1 MDSQA
6 QLTIT
11 IHSGKPTIMR
21 ASRLL
26 VIVALIAIASGAYA
40 DSELVI
46 AIRYLQAE
54 GTSHSHL
61 YLYREDGKLLRQ
73 LTKDNSG
80 QDVAPIFDS
89 SGETIVFTREKPNK
103 VVEYWTIKPRGEGL
117 KKLDAAPSW
126 YVEAKTSPYFTN
138 IEPESESSPTPAVSP
153 ESTESPGTSPEATES
168 PVELPTPT
176 PSYKSPDG
184 AFELVL
190 REDPNDQADQLDMP
204 GHGAHYLLRDVK
216 SGTETPFADIPG
228 FEGAFGI
235 LHERQNPE
243 RHFLFDGT
251 LRLAF
256 FDLHLNSSDGTT
268 VFALDLTRK
277 RFVRL
282 SPNWATPF
290 PLSGESAF
298 LTFTENRY
306 VPIPGSKKTAN
317 CWYIE
322 HWDEMLSH
330 IRYARENTA
339 AICYGFSMY
348 RRGKNPAVI
357 TLRRTSDSEE

>member
-1 MDSQA
+1 MRS
-6 QLTIT
+6 TIR
-11 IHSGKPTIMR
+11 ILAVGVFS
-21 ASRLL
+21 LL
-26 VIVALIAIASGAYA
+26 VTIARG
-40 DSELVI
+40 DSEIVI

-54 GTSHSHL
+54 GISHSHL
-61 YLYREDGKLLRQ
+61 YLHREDGKLLRQ
-73 LTKDNSG
+73 LTNDNSG

-126 YVEAKTSPYFTN
+126 YVDAKTSPYFTN
-138 IEPESESSPTPAVSP
+138 IEPESESSPTPPVSP
-153 ESTESPGTSPEATES
+153 ESTESPGPSPEATES
-168 PVELPTPT
+168 AVESPTPT

-190 REDPNDQADQLDMP
+190 REDPNDEADQVDMP
-204 GHGAHYLLRDVK
+204 GHGAHYVLRDLK
-216 SGTETPFADIPG
+216 SGTETPFGEIEG

-235 LHERQNPE
+235 LHERQDPE
-243 RHFLFDGT
+243 QRFLFDGT
-251 LRLAF
+251 LHLAF

-268 VFALDLTRK
+268 VFALDLVRK

-290 PLSGESAF
+290 PLPGESAF

-322 HWDEMLSH
+322 RWDDKLNH
-330 IRYARENTA
+330 IRYAREKSA

>member
-1 MDSQA
+1 MRS
-6 QLTIT
+6 TIR
-11 IHSGKPTIMR
+11 ILAVGVFS
-21 ASRLL
+21 LL
-26 VIVALIAIASGAYA
+26 VTIARG
-40 DSELVI
+40 DSEIVI

-54 GTSHSHL
+54 GISHSHL
-61 YLYREDGKLLRQ
+61 YLHREDGKLLRQ
-73 LTKDNSG
+73 LTNDNSG

-126 YVEAKTSPYFTN
+126 YVDAKTSPYFTN
-138 IEPESESSPTPAVSP
+138 IEPESESSPTPPVSP
-153 ESTESPGTSPEATES
+153 ESTESPGPSPEATES
-168 PVELPTPT
+168 AVESPTPT

-190 REDPNDQADQLDMP
+190 REDPNDEADQVDMP
-204 GHGAHYLLRDVK
+204 GHGAHYVLRDLK
-216 SGTETPFADIPG
+216 SGTETPFGEIEG

-235 LHERQNPE
+235 LHERQDPE
-243 RHFLFDGT
+243 QRFLFDGT
-251 LRLAF
+251 LHLAF

-268 VFALDLTRK
+268 VFALDLVRK

-290 PLSGESAF
+290 PLPGESAF

-306 VPIPGSKKTAN
+306 VPIPRSKKTAN

-322 HWDEMLSH
+322 RWDDKLNH
-330 IRYARENTA
+330 IRYAREKSA

>member
-1 MDSQA
+1 MLAVAGVFSF
-6 QLTIT
+6 LVTIARGDWE
-11 IHSGKPTIMR
+11 I
-21 ASRLL
+21 
-26 VIVALIAIASGAYA
+26 
-40 DSELVI
+40 VI

-54 GTSHSHL
+54 GISHSHL

-138 IEPESESSPTPAVSP
+138 IEPELESSPTPSVSP
-153 ESTESPGTSPEATES
+153 ESTESPVES
-168 PVELPTPT
+168 PTPT
-176 PSYKSPDG
+176 PTYKSPDG

-190 REDPNDQADQLDMP
+190 REDPNDEADQVDMP

-216 SGTETPFADIPG
+216 SGTDTPFADIPG

-235 LHERQNPE
+235 LHERQNSE
-243 RHFLFDGT
+243 RYFLFDGA

-268 VFALDLTRK
+268 VFALDLVRK

-290 PLSGESAF
+290 PLPGESAF

-322 HWDEMLSH
+322 HWDEMLNH

>member
-1 MDSQA
+1 
-6 QLTIT
+6 
-11 IHSGKPTIMR
+11 MR
-21 ASRLL
+21 STLRILAVAGVFSLL
-26 VIVALIAIASGAYA
+26 VTTARG
-40 DSELVI
+40 DSEIAI

-54 GTSHSHL
+54 GISHSHL

-103 VVEYWTIKPRGEGL
+103 VVEYWTIKPRGQGL

-126 YVEAKTSPYFTN
+126 YLDSKTSPYFTN
-138 IEPESESSPTPAVSP
+138 VEPEAANSPAPSGSPESSESPNESPTP
-153 ESTESPGTSPEATES
+153 T
-168 PVELPTPT
+168 
-176 PSYKSPDG
+176 YKSPDG
-184 AFELVL
+184 AFEIVL
-190 REDPNDQADQLDMP
+190 REDPNDEADQVNMP

-216 SGTETPFADIPG
+216 SGTDTPFADIPG

-235 LHERQNPE
+235 LHERQNSE
-243 RHFLFDGT
+243 RYFLFDGA

-268 VFALDLTRK
+268 VFALALPRK

-290 PLSGESAF
+290 PLPGESAF

-322 HWDEMLSH
+322 HWDEMLNH

-339 AICYGFSMY
+339 AICYGFSMS
-348 RRGKNPAVI
+348 RRGKNPSVI

>member
-1 MDSQA
+1 MR
-6 QLTIT
+6 LTLRMLAVAGVF
-11 IHSGKPTIMR
+11 S
-21 ASRLL
+21 L
-26 VIVALIAIASGAYA
+26 VVKIARG
-40 DSELVI
+40 DSEIII
-46 AIRYLQAE
+46 AIRYLQTE
-54 GTSHSHL
+54 GISHSHL

-73 LTKDNSG
+73 LTNDNSG

-89 SGETIVFTREKPNK
+89 RGETIVFTREKPHK
-103 VVEYWTIKPRGEGL
+103 IVEYWTIKPHGEGL
-117 KKLDAAPSW
+117 KKLEATPSW

-138 IEPESESSPTPAVSP
+138 AEPESETSPTPGASQESSESADESPTPA
-153 ESTESPGTSPEATES
+153 
-168 PVELPTPT
+168 
-176 PSYKSPDG
+176 PSYTSPDG

-190 REDPNDQADQLDMP
+190 REDPNDEADQADMA
-204 GHGAHYLLRDVK
+204 GHGGHYLLRDLK
-216 SGTETPFADIPG
+216 SGTDTPFASLEG
-228 FEGAFGI
+228 FEGAYDI
-235 LHERQNPE
+235 LHDSHNPE
-243 RHFLFDGT
+243 PRFLFDGK

-256 FDLHLNSSDGTT
+256 FYLHLNSSDGTT
-268 VFALDLTRK
+268 VFALDLPRK

-290 PLSGESAF
+290 QLPGESAF

-306 VPIPGSKKTAN
+306 VSIPGSKKTAN

-322 HWDEMLSH
+322 HWDDMLNH

-348 RRGKNPAVI
+348 RRGKNPTVI

>member
-1 MDSQA
+1 
-6 QLTIT
+6 
-11 IHSGKPTIMR
+11 MR
-21 ASRLL
+21 RSTL
-26 VIVALIAIASGAYA
+26 VLAAVVAIAGGAYA

-61 YLYREDGKLLRQ
+61 YLYREEGKLLRQ
-73 LTKDNSG
+73 LTNDNSG
-80 QDVAPIFDS
+80 QDVAPIFDP
-89 SGETIVFTREKPNK
+89 SGETIVFTREKPHK
-103 VVEYWTIKPRGEGL
+103 MIEYWSIKPRGEGL

-138 IEPESESSPTPAVSP
+138 LEPEAESSPGASPESSQSLTESPTPA
-153 ESTESPGTSPEATES
+153 
-168 PVELPTPT
+168 

-190 REDPNDQADQLDMP
+190 REDPNDEADQVDMP
-204 GHGAHYLLRDVK
+204 GHGAHYILRDLK
-216 SGTETPFADIPG
+216 SGTDTPFADLEG

-235 LHERQNPE
+235 LHENQNAK

-268 VFALDLTRK
+268 VFALDLARK

-282 SPNWATPF
+282 SPNWATAF
-290 PLSGESAF
+290 PLPGESAF
-298 LTFTENRY
+298 LTFTGNRY
-306 VPIPGSKKTAN
+306 VPIPRSTKTAN
-317 CWYIE
+317 CWYLE
-322 HWDEMLSH
+322 RWDENLRR

-348 RRGKNPAVI
+348 RPSKNPAVI
-357 TLRRTSDSEE
+357 ALRRTSESEE

>member
-1 MDSQA
+1 MRSTLRILA
-6 QLTIT
+6 VAGVFSLLLTIAR
-11 IHSGKPTIMR
+11 G
-21 ASRLL
+21 
-26 VIVALIAIASGAYA
+26 
-40 DSELVI
+40 DSEIVI

-54 GTSHSHL
+54 GISHSHL

-89 SGETIVFTREKPNK
+89 SGETIVFTREKPNR

-117 KKLDAAPSW
+117 KKVDAAPSW

-138 IEPESESSPTPAVSP
+138 IEPELESSPTPGA
-153 ESTESPGTSPEATES
+153 SPEATES
-168 PVELPTPT
+168 PVESPTPT
-176 PSYKSPDG
+176 PTYKSPDG

-190 REDPNDQADQLDMP
+190 REDPNDEADQVNMP
-204 GHGAHYLLRDVK
+204 GHGAHYLLRDLK
-216 SGTETPFADIPG
+216 SGTETPFGDIEG

-235 LHERQNPE
+235 LHERQDPE
-243 RHFLFDGT
+243 QRFLFDGT

-290 PLSGESAF
+290 PLPGESAF

-322 HWDEMLSH
+322 HWDEMLNH

-357 TLRRTSDSEE
+357 TLRRTSDREE

>member
-1 MDSQA
+1 V
-6 QLTIT
+6 TIAR
-11 IHSGKPTIMR
+11 G
-21 ASRLL
+21 
-26 VIVALIAIASGAYA
+26 
-40 DSELVI
+40 DSEIVI

-54 GTSHSHL
+54 GISHSHL
-61 YLYREDGKLLRQ
+61 YLYRDDGKLLRQ
-73 LTKDNSG
+73 LTNNNSS
-80 QDVAPIFDS
+80 QDVSPIFDS
-89 SGETIVFTREKPNK
+89 SGETIVFTREKPHK
-103 VVEYWTIKPRGEGL
+103 IVEYWTINPHGEGL
-117 KKLDAAPSW
+117 KKLEAAPSW
-126 YVEAKTSPYFTN
+126 YTEAKTSPYFTN
-138 IEPESESSPTPAVSP
+138 VEPESETSPTAGASPESTASADESPTPA
-153 ESTESPGTSPEATES
+153 
-168 PVELPTPT
+168 
-176 PSYKSPDG
+176 PSYTSPDG

-190 REDPNDQADQLDMP
+190 REDPNDEADQVNMP
-204 GHGAHYLLRDVK
+204 GHGAHYLLRDLK
-216 SGTETPFADIPG
+216 SGTETPFVDLAG

-235 LHERQNPE
+235 LHENRNPE
-243 RHFLFDGT
+243 RRFLFDGT

-268 VFALDLTRK
+268 VFALDLPRR

-290 PLSGESAF
+290 PLPGESAF

-322 HWDEMLSH
+322 HWDERLNH
-330 IRYARENTA
+330 IRYVRENTA

-357 TLRRTSDSEE
+357 TLRRTSDNEE

>member
-1 MDSQA
+1 MRS
-6 QLTIT
+6 TIR
-11 IHSGKPTIMR
+11 ILAVGVFS
-21 ASRLL
+21 LL
-26 VIVALIAIASGAYA
+26 VTIARG
-40 DSELVI
+40 DSEIVI

-54 GTSHSHL
+54 GISHSHL
-61 YLYREDGKLLRQ
+61 YLHREDGKLLRQ
-73 LTKDNSG
+73 LTNDNSG

-126 YVEAKTSPYFTN
+126 YVDAKTSPYFTN
-138 IEPESESSPTPAVSP
+138 IEPESESSPTPPVSP
-153 ESTESPGTSPEATES
+153 ESTESPGPSPEATES
-168 PVELPTPT
+168 AVESPTPT

-190 REDPNDQADQLDMP
+190 REDPNDEADQVDMP
-204 GHGAHYLLRDVK
+204 GHGAHYVLRDLK
-216 SGTETPFADIPG
+216 SGTETPFGEIDG

-235 LHERQNPE
+235 LHERQDPE
-243 RHFLFDGT
+243 QCFLFDGT
-251 LRLAF
+251 LHLAF

-268 VFALDLTRK
+268 VFALDLVRK

-290 PLSGESAF
+290 PLPGESAF

-317 CWYIE
+317 CWSIE
-322 HWDEMLSH
+322 HWDEMLNH

>member
-1 MDSQA
+1 
-6 QLTIT
+6 
-11 IHSGKPTIMR
+11 MR
-21 ASRLL
+21 RSPLL
-26 VIVALIAIASGAYA
+26 IIVTIVAIVTCARA

-61 YLYREDGKLLRQ
+61 YLYREDGKFLRQ

-80 QDVAPIFDS
+80 QDVAPIFDA
-89 SGETIVFTREKPNK
+89 SGETVVFTREKPQK

-126 YVEAKTSPYFTN
+126 YIEAKTSPYFTN
-138 IEPESESSPTPAVSP
+138 IEPESESSAVPSASP
-153 ESTESPGTSPEATES
+153 ESTNSPDES
-168 PVELPTPT
+168 PTPT
-176 PSYKSPDG
+176 PSYKSPDS
-184 AFELVL
+184 AFEIVL
-190 REDPNDQADQLDMP
+190 REDPNDEADQVNMP
-204 GHGAHYLLRDVK
+204 GHGGHYLLRDLK
-216 SGTETPFADIPG
+216 SGTETTFADIEG

-243 RHFLFDGT
+243 RHFLFDGA

-268 VFALDLTRK
+268 VFTLDLARK

-290 PLSGESAF
+290 PLPGESAF
-298 LTFTENRY
+298 LSFTENRY
-306 VPIPGSKKTAN
+306 VPIPKSTKTAN

-322 HWDEMLSH
+322 RWDENLTH

-348 RRGKNPAVI
+348 RPGKNPAII
-357 TLRRTSDSEE
+357 TLRRTSQTEE

>member
-1 MDSQA
+1 M
-6 QLTIT
+6 
-11 IHSGKPTIMR
+11 
-21 ASRLL
+21 
-26 VIVALIAIASGAYA
+26 
-40 DSELVI
+40 
-46 AIRYLQAE
+46 
-54 GTSHSHL
+54 
-61 YLYREDGKLLRQ
+61 
-73 LTKDNSG
+73 
-80 QDVAPIFDS
+80 
-89 SGETIVFTREKPNK
+89 
-103 VVEYWTIKPRGEGL
+103 
-117 KKLDAAPSW
+117 
-126 YVEAKTSPYFTN
+126 
-138 IEPESESSPTPAVSP
+138 
-153 ESTESPGTSPEATES
+153 
-168 PVELPTPT
+168 
-176 PSYKSPDG
+176 
-184 AFELVL
+184 L
-190 REDPNDQADQLDMP
+190 REDPNDEADQVNMP

-235 LHERQNPE
+235 LHGRQNPE

-268 VFALDLTRK
+268 VFALDLVQK

-290 PLSGESAF
+290 PLPGESAF

-306 VPIPGSKKTAN
+306 VPIPESKKTAN

-322 HWDEMLSH
+322 HWDEMLNH

>member
-1 MDSQA
+1 MR
-6 QLTIT
+6 LTLRILAVAGVF
-11 IHSGKPTIMR
+11 S
-21 ASRLL
+21 LL
-26 VIVALIAIASGAYA
+26 VTIARG
-40 DSELVI
+40 DSEIVI
-46 AIRYLQAE
+46 AIRYLQAD
-54 GTSHSHL
+54 GISYSHL

-73 LTKDNSG
+73 LTNDNSG
-80 QDVAPIFDS
+80 QDVAPIFDP
-89 SGETIVFTREKPNK
+89 SGETIVFTREKQQK
-103 VVEYWTIKPRGEGL
+103 VVEYWTIKPPGEGL
-117 KKLDAAPSW
+117 KKLDVAPPW
-126 YVEAKTSPYFTN
+126 YLDSKTSPYFTN
-138 IEPESESSPTPAVSP
+138 VEPESGNSPPSSGSPQSSESPNESPTATP
-153 ESTESPGTSPEATES
+153 TYESPG
-168 PVELPTPT
+168 
-176 PSYKSPDG
+176 G

-190 REDPNDQADQLDMP
+190 REDPNDEADQVNMP
-204 GHGAHYLLRDVK
+204 GHGAHYLLRDMK
-216 SGTETPFADIPG
+216 SGTETPFADLEG

-235 LHERQNPE
+235 LHENQTPE
-243 RHFLFDGT
+243 RCFLFDGA

-256 FDLHLNSSDGTT
+256 FNLHLNSSDGTT
-268 VFALDLTRK
+268 VF
-277 RFVRL
+277 

-290 PLSGESAF
+290 PLPGESAF

-322 HWDEMLSH
+322 HWDEMLNH

>member
-1 MDSQA
+1 MHPALS
-6 QLTIT
+6 
-11 IHSGKPTIMR
+11 
-21 ASRLL
+21 
-26 VIVALIAIASGAYA
+26 ALILINALAFLTTHAWA
-40 DSELVI
+40 DAEIVI

-54 GTSHSHL
+54 GTSHAHL
-61 YLYREDGKLLRQ
+61 YLYREDGKFLRQ

-80 QDVAPIFDS
+80 QESAPIFASD
-89 SGETIVFTREKPNK
+89 GKTIVFTRLKSNGASEFWSVDPLGK
-103 VVEYWTIKPRGEGL
+103 TL
-117 KKLDAAPSW
+117 KKLDAAPEW
-126 YVEAKTSPYFTN
+126 YVAAKTSTYFTN
-138 IEPESESSPTPAVSP
+138 IEPESENSPTPGPSA
-153 ESTESPGTSPEATES
+153 ESTEPPDES
-168 PVELPTPT
+168 PTPT
-176 PSYKSPDG
+176 PTYKSPDG
-184 AFELVL
+184 TVELVL
-190 REDPNDQADQLDMP
+190 REDPNDEADQVDMP

-216 SGTETPFADIPG
+216 FGTETPFIDLEG

-243 RHFLFDGT
+243 RHFLFDGA
-251 LRLAF
+251 LRLTF

-290 PLSGESAF
+290 PLPGESAF

-306 VPIPGSKKTAN
+306 VPIPGSTKTAN

-322 HWDEMLSH
+322 HWDEDLARL
-330 IRYARENTA
+330 RYARENTA

-348 RRGKNPAVI
+348 RPGKNPSVV
-357 TLRRTSDSEE
+357 TLRRTSNSDE

>member
-1 MDSQA
+1 MRSSLRILA
-6 QLTIT
+6 VAGVFSLLATIAR
-11 IHSGKPTIMR
+11 G
-21 ASRLL
+21 
-26 VIVALIAIASGAYA
+26 
-40 DSELVI
+40 DSEIVI

-54 GTSHSHL
+54 GISYSHL

-73 LTKDNSG
+73 LTNNNSS
-80 QDVAPIFDS
+80 QDVSPIFDS
-89 SGETIVFTREKPNK
+89 SGQTIVFTREKPHK
-103 VVEYWTIKPRGEGL
+103 IVEYWTIKPHGEGL
-117 KKLDAAPSW
+117 KKLETAPSW
-126 YVEAKTSPYFTN
+126 YTEAKTSPYFTN
-138 IEPESESSPTPAVSP
+138 VEPESETSPKAGTSPESTASADESPTPA
-153 ESTESPGTSPEATES
+153 
-168 PVELPTPT
+168 
-176 PSYKSPDG
+176 PSYTSPDG
-184 AFELVL
+184 AFELLL
-190 REDPNDQADQLDMP
+190 REDANDEADQVDMP
-204 GHGAHYLLRDVK
+204 SHGRHYLLRDLK
-216 SGTETPFADIPG
+216 SGTETPFADLEG

-235 LHERQNPE
+235 LHENRNQE
-243 RHFLFDGT
+243 RCFLSDGA

-268 VFALDLTRK
+268 VFALDLVRE

-290 PLSGESAF
+290 PLPGESAF

-306 VPIPGSKKTAN
+306 IPIPGSKKTAN

-322 HWDEMLSH
+322 HWDEMLNH

>member
-1 MDSQA
+1 
-6 QLTIT
+6 
-11 IHSGKPTIMR
+11 MR
-21 ASRLL
+21 SPFQIFVLAGLFSLL
-26 VIVALIAIASGAYA
+26 ATTARGT
-40 DSELVI
+40 SEIVI
-46 AIRYLQAE
+46 AIRYLQAN

-73 LTKDNSG
+73 LTKDNTG

-103 VVEYWTIKPRGEGL
+103 VVEYWTVQPRGEGL

-126 YVEAKTSPYFTN
+126 YVDAKTSPYFTN
-138 IEPESESSPTPAVSP
+138 IEPEQESSPTPSISP
-153 ESTESPGTSPEATES
+153 ESTESPGTSPESTES
-168 PVELPTPT
+168 PVESPTPT
-176 PSYKSPDG
+176 PTYESPDG
-184 AFELVL
+184 AFEVVL
-190 REDPNDQADQLDMP
+190 REDPNDEADQVDMP
-204 GHGAHYLLRDVK
+204 GHGAHYLLRDLK

-235 LHERQNPE
+235 LHERQDPE

-268 VFALDLTRK
+268 VFALDLSGR

-290 PLSGESAF
+290 PLPGESVF

-306 VPIPGSKKTAN
+306 VPIPGSTKTAN

-322 HWDEMLSH
+322 HWDENLTRL
-330 IRYARENTA
+330 RYARENTA

-348 RRGKNPAVI
+348 RPGKNPSVI
-357 TLRRTSDSEE
+357 TLRRTSQTEE

>member
-1 MDSQA
+1 MRS
-6 QLTIT
+6 TIR
-11 IHSGKPTIMR
+11 ILAVAGVFS
-21 ASRLL
+21 LL
-26 VIVALIAIASGAYA
+26 VTIARG
-40 DSELVI
+40 DSDIVI

-54 GTSHSHL
+54 GISHSHL

-73 LTKDNSG
+73 LTNDNSG

-89 SGETIVFTREKPNK
+89 SGETTVFTREKPNK

-117 KKLDAAPSW
+117 KKLDAAPPW
-126 YVEAKTSPYFTN
+126 YVDAKTSPYFTN

-153 ESTESPGTSPEATES
+153 ESTESPGTSPEGIES
-168 PVELPTPT
+168 PTPT

-190 REDPNDQADQLDMP
+190 REDPNDQADQVDMP
-204 GHGAHYLLRDVK
+204 GHGAHYVLRDLK
-216 SGTETPFADIPG
+216 SEIETPFGEIEG

-268 VFALDLTRK
+268 VFALDLVRK

-290 PLSGESAF
+290 PLLGESAF
-298 LTFTENRY
+298 LTLTENRY
-306 VPIPGSKKTAN
+306 VPILGSKKTAN

-322 HWDEMLSH
+322 HWDDTLNH

-348 RRGKNPAVI
+348 RQGKNPAVI